1 MNESTGFVNLT
12 VKLLYGT
19 ILESDVL
26 VEIYTQN
33 NSAEGMLSE
42 RRLAGMN
49 PLFPCHNRTWRLCS
63 YSNASDL

>member
-49 PLFPCHNRTWRLCS
+49 PLFPCHG
-63 YSNASDL
+63 A